1 MATAVNLS
9 ERAAGC
15 PSPRPR
21 PPSSLR
27 RFIAAES
34 VLLAFQSNFLPQDV
48 GRDRGREL
56 VLKILR
62 LLNPQ
67 LRGLLFGRGEKREGK
82 VEGYISM
89 RRQTVGGAF
98 ARGGGRERAGAIFV
112 SPAAMTNSFGGNT

>member
-1 MATAVNLS
+1 MAAAAPAVNLS

-15 PSPRPR
+15 PSAL
-21 PPSSLR
+21 PSL

-34 VLLAFQSNFLPQDV
+34 VLLAFQSNFFCRRSI
-48 GRDRGREL
+48 GGREL

-67 LRGLLFGRGEKREGK
+67 LRGLLFGGGE
-82 VEGYISM
+82 
-89 RRQTVGGAF
+89 
-98 ARGGGRERAGAIFV
+98 RGGEGGRLHINAQTDSAALLSQEAGAGAIFV